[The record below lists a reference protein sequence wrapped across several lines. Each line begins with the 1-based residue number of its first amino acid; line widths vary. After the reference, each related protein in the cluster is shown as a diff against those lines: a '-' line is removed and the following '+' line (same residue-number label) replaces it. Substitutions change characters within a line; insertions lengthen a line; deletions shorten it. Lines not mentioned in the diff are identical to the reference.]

1 VPDSTSPSYEWLRE
15 KIAGMPAASTG
26 EARDLVWADGA
37 KTLGV
42 SRDEHGRVEI
52 FLVGEPLAPREK
64 LVAENLVH
72 NVWSTRSGAQLA
84 ASRLVLPS
92 TRYLDGFAAFVC
104 AELVENGLEHDRD
117 RAFAASEPVIA
128 MALRRA
134 GISDQ
139 ALVGLAGE
147 LSVLA
152 ALTAAAADP
161 SAVVDSWAGSVP
173 SSRDFQLGPIGV
185 EVKTTTGSQ
194 SEHHIQGFHQVE
206 LGLSVGG
213 VPETHLFLLS
223 IGIRWQSLGS
233 PGRTVPDLVDAVLA
247 RLPEKDAAAAFLDKV
262 KQYGGDAS
270 VGYDHVEHARSTRFQ
285 QPFQVVFERLYDL
298 ADDRIKILRSEQLDE
313 ATHVDADSV
322 SFRVRLPARV
332 QGDVNPTAGMPKIA
346 ARLVTLADV

>member
-52 FLVGEPLAPREK
+52 FLVGDPLVPRDK

-72 NVWSTRSGAQLA
+72 NVWSTRSGNQLA

-92 TRYLDGFAAFVC
+92 TRHLDGFAAFVC
-104 AELVENGLEHDRD
+104 AELVENGLEQDRD
-117 RAFAASEPVIA
+117 SAFAVSEPVIA

-152 ALTAAAADP
+152 ALTAAATDP
-161 SAVVDSWAGSVP
+161 AAIVECWAGSVP
-173 SSRDFQLGPIGV
+173 SSRDFQLGPVGV

-194 SEHHIQGFHQVE
+194 SEHHIQGFHQIE
-206 LGLSVGG
+206 LGVSVGG

-223 IGIRWQSLGS
+223 VGIRWLAVGS
-233 PGRTVPDLVDAVLA
+233 QGRTIPDLVDAVLA
-247 RLPEKDAAAAFLDKV
+247 RVPDTDAATAFVAKV

-270 VGYDHVEHARSTRFQ
+270 VGYDHAEHSQSTRFR
-285 QPFQVVFERLYDL
+285 QPFQMVFERLYDL
-298 ADDRIKILRSEQLDE
+298 ADDRIKLLRSTQLDE

-322 SFRVRLPARV
+322 SFRVRLPPRV
-332 QGDVNPTAGMPKIA
+332 QGDVNPTAGMQKIA
-346 ARLVTLADV
+346 ARLVALADV